1 MNRDK
6 THVRAVDNQRGAG
19 DVSSRGRE
27 QERRRRRNLVD
38 PPIPLQ
44 RDLLDVLLEK
54 LLQQKGKVFSVVI
67 DWRFPFQTRCGKGF
81 GRAQLETH
89 LGHQSVHALGTGDG
103 ARRDA
108 LFEVSLV
115 S

>member
-38 PPIPLQ
+38 PPVSLQ
-44 RDLLDVLLEK
+44 RDLLEVLLEV
-54 LLQQKGKVFSVVI
+54 LLQQKGRVSALSSAREGFFTNPMRE
-67 DWRFPFQTRCGKGF
+67 RFA
-81 GRAQLETH
+81 RALGTH
-89 LGHQSVHALGTGDG
+89 LGHQSVHALRAGDRT
-103 ARRDA
+103 RRDA
-108 LFEVSLV
+108 LFKVSAA